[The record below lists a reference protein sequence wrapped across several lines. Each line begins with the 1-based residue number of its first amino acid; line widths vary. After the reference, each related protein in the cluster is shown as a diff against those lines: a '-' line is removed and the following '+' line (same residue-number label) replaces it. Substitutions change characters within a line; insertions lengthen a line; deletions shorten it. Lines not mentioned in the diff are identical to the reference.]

1 MAKKV
6 KVNVFDDL
14 RGSLQDAV
22 AFERGERIDL
32 RVVELPDP
40 PRKLRARDIRNI
52 RQSMNVTQVIFGIAD
67 TDGKMHLMPVRGRQ
81 LLLPGSS

>member
-1 MAKKV
+1 MAKKI

-22 AFERGERIDL
+22 AFERGERVGL

-40 PRKLRARDIRNI
+40 PRKLRGRDISDI
-52 RQSMNVTQVIFGIAD
+52 R
-67 TDGKMHLMPVRGRQ
+67 
-81 LLLPGSS
+81 